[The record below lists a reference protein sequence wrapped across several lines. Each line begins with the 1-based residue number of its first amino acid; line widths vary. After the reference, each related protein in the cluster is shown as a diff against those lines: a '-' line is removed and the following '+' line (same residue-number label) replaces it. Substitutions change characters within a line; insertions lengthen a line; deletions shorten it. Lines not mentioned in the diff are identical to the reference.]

1 MGDAFFGLDKI
12 FACCD
17 CRQDR
22 MHTPGYSINGGSR
35 LEKVQN
41 APVNVCG
48 VGINFRADKTGAL
61 VVNSVVQ
68 DGPAENHGGVFP
80 GDTLLKVNGELV
92 IRKPLSVVSSLLL
105 GPPNTNVLVTF
116 QRGEEEVEVELTRNV
131 VKNLMTV
138 QAAPPISSAAKP
150 YNTPPLNPMPP
161 LSSSG

>member
-1 MGDAFFGLDKI
+1 MADTFFGIEKM

-22 MHTPGYSINGGSR
+22 MHTPGYSMNGGSR
-35 LEKVQN
+35 LERVSS

-61 VVNSVVQ
+61 VVNSVVP
-68 DGPAENHGGVFP
+68 DGPAHIHGGVNP
-80 GDTLLKVNGELV
+80 GDTLLKVDGELV

-105 GPPNTNVLVTF
+105 GPPSTTVLVAF
-116 QRGEEEVEVELTRNV
+116 QRGDDEVEVELTRNV

-138 QAAPPISSAAKP
+138 QAAPMAPTASSVP
-150 YNTPPLNPMPP
+150 QDV
-161 LSSSG
+161 